1 MTDSG
6 ALFLGLTA
14 VVAALA
20 GVLGFAV
27 TKFMTAARAMSTE
40 RGAGTVTAFMAAAI
54 EQAVQ
59 RLREQER
66 AMKERAEASE
76 RLSEEIIASIT
87 SGLMVVTGER
97 TVRTL
102 NPAGRRILGLA
113 DSNASALVDD
123 VLRSAPRSRR

>member
-27 TKFMTAARAMSTE
+27 TKFMTAARTMSTE
-40 RGAGTVTAFMAAAI
+40 RGAGAETAFMAAAI

-76 RLSEEIIASIT
+76 RLSKEIIASIT
-87 SGLMVVTGER
+87 SGLMVVTSER

-102 NPAGRRILGLA
+102 NPAGQ
-113 DSNASALVDD
+113 
-123 VLRSAPRSRR
+123 